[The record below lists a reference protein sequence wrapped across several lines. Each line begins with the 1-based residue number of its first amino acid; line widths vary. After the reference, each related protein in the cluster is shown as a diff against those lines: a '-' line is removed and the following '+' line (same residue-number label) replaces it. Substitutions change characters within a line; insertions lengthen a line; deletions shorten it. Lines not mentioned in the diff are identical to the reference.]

1 MKKIF
6 LLLWLVLLGLSKVQA
21 YQFEKNGIYY
31 DIVKGKA
38 VVVRNWST
46 SYTGDVVIPETVEY
60 SGQVYVVDSI
70 GSNAFDNCDELTSV
84 RLPEG
89 LKAIGENAF
98 YSCSG
103 LTSISFPS
111 SLRHIDTYAF
121 SGCSSL
127 TSLSFPEGMTQIG
140 NGAFYGCGR
149 LETISFPSTMKSI
162 DWSAFCIRYGNDYGV
177 CTCDSIRRIDIKDF
191 STWLN
196 SDRFGANSSS
206 YEGHVCASNAKLYID
221 GKKLEDEVVI
231 PEGVTELKSHLFDG
245 ATQITSI
252 KFPSTLVRVA
262 EDAFTH
268 CYSLQNIEIDDLND
282 WLQIDFGG
290 SFCPWYAEERL
301 KLYVKGELLTHVVLP
316 ESLTELKPY
325 VFSSLKQIQRV
336 DFPENLEKIGT
347 KAFSSCNELDSVF
360 LPKNLS
366 YIGDGAFSG
375 VKAVTFLAQVPP
387 KGGIPGSLL
396 VRVPKESLDMY
407 KTEWPELSASRI
419 VGLDKEYNRIVD
431 VVANNSSSAVLGA
444 IGGLVDKDNA
454 NAVIKLKVN
463 GTVNSYD
470 FMVIRNKLVNLRE
483 LDLSGARVVYCPYEH
498 YQGYHSMNDSIPDY
512 AFTGLPL
519 EKCILPDSLDYIGYK
534 SFSESG
540 IQYITM
546 PKYGVGEIGPEAYSG
561 CSSLRGI
568 DLSNGVKKIGNS
580 AFYHSSKY
588 IGYWDDII
596 YIPEGCVFIGDNAFA
611 EMNLG
616 SVSFPST
623 LEYIGNESFKRCGL
637 ETVKLPNGLQY
648 IGSWAFADNYS
659 LEEVR
664 FPASV
669 LRVGGNAFDGNNSI
683 KNVYAYVVEPLELGQ
698 NTFEGQVFQN
708 ATLHVPETA
717 YGNYYWDTQWSQ
729 FRSLVEFNE
738 PYEYFYLNK
747 DLVIDEETPRLEG
760 DTISGTGEVQGPDAD
775 LNPGS
780 GLVVEGSESQ
790 DLGDVHLK
798 DDGNG
803 NGASVIGQGDKD
815 GHCNIN
821 AKNLHI
827 DIQVEANRWYF
838 FCFPYSINKKN
849 IKYAG
854 SYVLRWY
861 DGAERA
867 QHGRGGWKDWTA
879 DGLTAGV
886 GYIFQG
892 SQSGTLTFQVPDT
905 KFDGENRDILLQS
918 HGADEVQDAG
928 WNFVGNPYTSYFD
941 LQDLGYDYPVT
952 IWNGWSYEAYNPQD
966 DDYVLYPYQAFFV
979 QKPNAEDGITF
990 HAAHRKTKLQSE
1002 AARRAN
1008 VAPRRMRRAAGVER
1022 RLVNLTL
1029 SDGKV
1034 TDKTRVVFNARK
1046 RETYEVGCD
1055 AAKFMAEGV
1064 PQLYSLDGQGVK
1076 YAINERPE
1084 GNGVVSLGYEVQAAG
1099 NYTIGLTRADVG
1111 VMLKD
1116 KLTGASHDFS
1126 EGDYVFSS
1134 EAGTFH
1140 DRFLLVKSA
1149 SATGVN
1155 GVFAA
1160 GEAVVDVE
1168 NGTIAVSGAAGLRT
1182 TVTALSGILMGIID
1196 GNGSLDVRPGVYVVN
1211 VGGQARKVVVR

>member
-1 MKKIF
+1 
-6 LLLWLVLLGLSKVQA
+6 
-21 YQFEKNGIYY
+21 
-31 DIVKGKA
+31 
-38 VVVRNWST
+38 
-46 SYTGDVVIPETVEY
+46 
-60 SGQVYVVDSI
+60 
-70 GSNAFDNCDELTSV
+70 
-84 RLPEG
+84 
-89 LKAIGENAF
+89 
-98 YSCSG
+98 
-103 LTSISFPS
+103 
-111 SLRHIDTYAF
+111 
-121 SGCSSL
+121 
-127 TSLSFPEGMTQIG
+127 MTQIG
-140 NGAFYGCGR
+140 DGAFQRCGR
-149 LETISFPSTMKSI
+149 LETLFFPSTMKSI
-162 DWSAFCIRYGNDYGV
+162 DWGVFCESHENEYGGGE
-177 CTCDSIRRIDIKDF
+177 CTCDSIRRIEIKGIATWFNSNRFTERNHHVAAPYADLYVNGDLLTDIVLPDTMARIRPALF
-191 STWLN
+191 Y
-196 SDRFGANSSS
+196 G
-206 YEGHVCASNAKLYID
+206 C
-221 GKKLEDEVVI
+221 KKLHSVVFPNNLKVI
-231 PEGVTELKSHLFDG
+231 DDCAFENCTGIENLELPQGLDSIKSSAFSRCKGVKYVNLPQELKYIGMMAFGSCTELISVSFPNKLENIAYG
-245 ATQITSI
+245 AFESC
-252 KFPSTLVRVA
+252 K
-262 EDAFTH
+262 
-268 CYSLQNIEIDDLND
+268 SLQ
-282 WLQIDFGG
+282 
-290 SFCPWYAEERL
+290 S
-301 KLYVKGELLTHVVLP
+301 VVLP
-316 ESLTELKPY
+316 EGLKSIESCAFQNCISLT
-325 VFSSLKQIQRV
+325 
-336 DFPENLEKIGT
+336 
-347 KAFSSCNELDSVF
+347 SVK
-360 LPKNLS
+360 LPSTLRF
-366 YIGDGAFSG
+366 IGDCAFNQCNVGFEFASI
-375 VKAVTFLAQVPP
+375 VPP
-387 KGGIPGSLL
+387 TIEGMNPLGDEDNLLYVPEEGIEAYRTAWS
-396 VRVPKESLDMY
+396 
-407 KTEWPELSASRI
+407 
-419 VGLDKEYNRIVD
+419 DKVNDILCLERQHDWD
-431 VVANNSSSAVLGA
+431 VMVEAEEKSSAVLQA
-444 IGGLVDKDNA
+444 VGGVSDNEA
-454 NAVIKLKVN
+454 ARNVVRLKVS

-470 FMVIRNKLVNLRE
+470 FMVMRNKMTSLRE
-483 LDLSGARVVYCPYEH
+483 LDLTDAHVVYNPYEH
-498 YQGYHSMNDSIPDY
+498 YQGYHSWNDSLPDY
-512 AFTGLPL
+512 AFYRKELRVCKLPQS
-519 EKCILPDSLDYIGYK
+519 ITYIGQ
-534 SFSESG
+534 SAFSECRKLTG
-540 IQYITM
+540 MDIPEKVQ
-546 PKYGVGEIGPEAYSG
+546 EIGYAAFTG
-561 CSSLRGI
+561 CNCLKEVEFHEGLERIGSEGFSNCALQDTIVFPQTLKHISYNAFGMNGSLKA
-568 DLSNGVKKIGNS
+568 VKFPVGLESIESS
-580 AFYHSSKY
+580 AFNNCS
-588 IGYWDDII
+588 
-596 YIPEGCVFIGDNAFA
+596 
-611 EMNLG
+611 
-616 SVSFPST
+616 
-623 LEYIGNESFKRCGL
+623 GL
-637 ETVKLPNGLQY
+637 
-648 IGSWAFADNYS
+648 S
-659 LEEVR
+659 EVR

-669 LRVGGNAFDGNNSI
+669 LSVGSDAFMMCDNIKDVYTYIIDPLQLDQTTFSAEVFKNAM
-683 KNVYAYVVEPLELGQ
+683 
-698 NTFEGQVFQN
+698 
-708 ATLHVPETA
+708 LHVPETA
-717 YGNYYWDTQWSQ
+717 QNNYYWDTQWSQ
-729 FRSLVEFNE
+729 FPSIVMFNE

-838 FCFPYSINKKN
+838 FCFPYPIDKKN
-849 IKYAG
+849 IKYDG

-867 QHGRGGWKDWTA
+867 QHGRGGWKDWA
-879 DGLTAGV
+879 AGKLTAGV

-892 SQSGTLTFQVPDT
+892 SQSGTLTFQVPDA

-1046 RETYEVGCD
+1046 REAYEVGCD

>member
-1 MKKIF
+1 M
-6 LLLWLVLLGLSKVQA
+6 QA